1 MELVHERCCG
11 LDVHKKSVAVCL
23 RLPRGEGRIDKQR
36 RTFGTTT
43 PQLLELLD
51 WLESNGCTHVAMES
65 TGSYWK
71 PVYNVLEG
79 HFQEILVVNAQ
90 HLKRVPGRKTDM
102 SDAEWIADL
111 LAHGLV
117 TGSFVPSAEQRE
129 LRDLTRH
136 RTTLVR
142 ERVRVINRL
151 QKTLEEANIKLASVV
166 SDVTGMSAQAI
177 LTALARGESDPAV
190 LAGMAH
196 TRLRATP
203 QQLTEALTGSVK
215 AHQRFMLAEHLAHLE
230 YLDEAV
236 ERVSDQIAERMRPFE
251 EELAL
256 LDTIPG
262 VSRRAAEI
270 LVAEIGVDMSRF
282 PTAGHLASWAG
293 MCPGHN
299 ESAGKRHSGKTRKGS
314 PWLRSVLVEA
324 AHGAGRKKDCYLQAQ
339 LRRLASRR
347 GKKKALV
354 AVGHSILVIA
364 YHVLSRHEPYSDL
377 GGNYFDERA
386 QTALQRR
393 LVTRLEKLGLK
404 VTVEPLPVAA

>member
-11 LDVHKKSVAVCL
+11 LDVHKKSVVACL
-23 RLPRGEGRIDKQR
+23 RLPTGDGRIDKQR

-43 PQLLELLD
+43 PQLLQLLD
-51 WLESNGCTHVAMES
+51 WLEAHGCTHVAMES

-71 PVYNVLEG
+71 PVYNVLED
-79 HFQEILVVNAQ
+79 HFEEILVVNAQ

-102 SDAEWIADL
+102 TDAEWIADL

-117 TGSFVPSAEQRE
+117 KGSFVPSAEQRE

-166 SDVTGMSAQAI
+166 SDVTGVSARAI
-177 LTALARGESDPAV
+177 LAALVTGETDPTV
-190 LAGMAH
+190 LTEQAH

-203 QQLTEALTGSVK
+203 EALAEALTGVVRS
-215 AHQRFMLAEHLAHLE
+215 HQRFMLTEHLGHLD
-230 YLDEAV
+230 YLDEAI
-236 ERVSDQIAERMRPFE
+236 ERVSEQVAERMRPFE
-251 EELAL
+251 EDLAL

-262 VSRRAAEI
+262 VSQRAAEI
-270 LVAEIGVDMSRF
+270 LIAEVGVDMGRF

-293 MCPGHN
+293 MCPGQN
-299 ESAGKRHSGKTRKGS
+299 ESGGKRHSGKTRKGS
-314 PWLRSVLVEA
+314 PWLRSVLIEA
-324 AHGAGRKKDCYLQAQ
+324 AHGASRKKNCYLQAQ

-354 AVGHSILVIA
+354 AVGHSILVIS
-364 YHVLSRHEPYSDL
+364 YHVLSRREPYREI

-386 QTALQRR
+386 QAAVQRR
-393 LVTRLEKLGLK
+393 LVARLEKLGLK
-404 VTVEPLPVAA
+404 VTVEPLPIAA